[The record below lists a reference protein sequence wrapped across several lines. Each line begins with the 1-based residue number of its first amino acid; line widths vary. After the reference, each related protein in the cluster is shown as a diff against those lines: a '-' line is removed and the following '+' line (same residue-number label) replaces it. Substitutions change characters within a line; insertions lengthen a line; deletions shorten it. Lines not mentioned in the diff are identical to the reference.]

1 MLHRQLRS
9 ALEEIFGEDFI
20 DTALRR
26 SEVAQ
31 LVIYEHPDRF
41 KETVLGF
48 QRLNFRDEQTAY
60 AESLEPEYGYALIC
74 SLLDNPTREL
84 VADLGLSYL

>member
-20 DTALRR
+20 DTALRS

-31 LVIYEHPDRF
+31 LTIFEHPDRF
-41 KETVLGF
+41 KETVRGF

-84 VADLGLSYL
+84 VADLGLTYL

>member
-20 DTALRR
+20 DEALRH

-31 LVIYEHPDRF
+31 LMIHDHPEEF
-41 KETVLGF
+41 KATVRGF
-48 QRLNFRDEQTAY
+48 QRLNYRDEQSAY
-60 AESLEPEYGYALIC
+60 ADKLQPEYGYALIC
-74 SLLDNPTREL
+74 SLLHNPTREF
-84 VADLGLSYL
+84 VAELGLNYL